1 MVKISNGLVMID
13 SKKIKNY
20 IITEYVNEKRRSHVN
35 EKLSDTGKSEE
46 GLIIE
51 NMKYITSENNH
62 SIFSFAINNSKFKQG
77 DFATLK
83 WIGASQDVIVKDVFQ
98 NQVFLTTRKN
108 SSIYFSASEEGFSLE
123 PSEFDLPLSIANKS
137 DFLNSNRFISI
148 LNKEVEPNSKMTQHG
163 QKYLTQV
170 YNDFVVSLENNPD
183 PSQRTAIIRSLLQPD
198 ILSIQGPPGTGK
210 TRVLAITACLF
221 SRLGFEV
228 IVLSNS
234 HSAVNNAL
242 NEINKLDDSSYII
255 KLGQQIKNI
264 GLSHEIY
271 QFESFSAYNNQAI
284 SLTENN
290 IIGLTLY
297 NAILNLTS
305 YSPPDPNRVILLDEA
320 SQVPL
325 SLGVFLGAFKSSCII
340 LYGDSQQMPP
350 IFDEGLINHEYSI
363 SIFDFLQYNHPDHF
377 ISLRKTYRLNNSLT
391 RVVGDSFYINPLTD
405 KTFLTS
411 GNANGKLSF
420 KIATDNKTIY
430 DILDSKYSFVWIK
443 SPSNFS
449 RQVNRVEA
457 EFISEIIKICYENNI
472 NSKDYVVVT
481 PYRRQINEILNR
493 TKVKLSDVVELPI
506 IDTVEKVQGQSV
518 EMVIVSY
525 VTSDP
530 DYLEDVSR
538 FIFSPNRLNVTIS
551 RAKSKVIFFCSEVV
565 LSTIP
570 SRYEDL
576 GTQKLLKELKSK
588 SDLLIELEA

>member
-1 MVKISNGLVMID
+1 MID

-20 IITEYVNEKRRSHVN
+20 IISEYVNGKRRSHVN
-35 EKLSDTGKSEE
+35 EMLSDIGKSEE

-51 NMKYITSENNH
+51 NMKYITTEDNH
-62 SIFSFAINNSKFKQG
+62 SIFSFAINNTKFKQG
-77 DFATLK
+77 DYATLK
-83 WIGASQDVIVKDVFQ
+83 WIGSSQEVIVKDVFQ
-98 NQVFLTTRKN
+98 NQVFLTTRRN
-108 SSIYFSASEEGFSLE
+108 SSIYISVSSDKFSLE
-123 PSEFDLPLSIANKS
+123 PSDFDLPLNIANKS
-137 DFLNSNRFISI
+137 DFLNSNRFVSI
-148 LNKEVEPNSKMTQHG
+148 LNNEVEPKSKMTQYG
-163 QKYLTQV
+163 KRYLTQV
-170 YNDFVVSLENNPD
+170 YNDFVKSLENNPD
-183 PSQRTAIIRSLLQPD
+183 HSQRTAIIRSLLQPD
-198 ILSIQGPPGTGK
+198 VLSIQGPPGTGK

-221 SRLGFEV
+221 SKLGFEV

-234 HSAVNNAL
+234 HSAVINAL
-242 NEINKLDDSSYII
+242 NEIKKLDDTSFIV
-255 KLGQQIKNI
+255 KVGKQTKNI
-264 GLSHEIY
+264 GLSHGIY
-271 QFESFSAYNNQAI
+271 QFESFSTYNKQAI
-284 SLTENN
+284 SLSENN

-305 YSPPDPNRVILLDEA
+305 YSPPNPNRIILLDEA

-325 SLGVFLGAFKSSCII
+325 SLGVFLGAFQSSCII

-350 IFDEGLINHEYSI
+350 IFEDSLINHEYSI

-377 ISLRKTYRLNNSLT
+377 ISLKKTYRLNNILT
-391 RVVGDSFYINPLTD
+391 RVVGNSFYINPSTD
-405 KTFLTS
+405 TTFLTS
-411 GNANGKLSF
+411 GNTNGHFPYDIS
-420 KIATDNKTIY
+420 TDNKTIS

-457 EFISEIIKICYENNI
+457 EYVSEIIKICYENKI

-493 TKVKLSDVVELPI
+493 TKVKLPDAVELPI

-565 LSTIP
+565 LSTMP
-570 SRYEDL
+570 GRYEDL
-576 GTQKLLKELKSK
+576 RTQKLLRELQSK
-588 SDLLIELEA
+588 SDLLIELEG